1 MSSSS
6 IIPLLFFAVS
16 YGMAI
21 FYKGWGVGAYTL
33 AVGISALMLVE
44 LFGVTSR
51 SRKVFAYLIFFITPF
66 LTAIGQIG
74 ALTGFG
80 RTSISLPWQGIAFAT
95 SGIAYQIYRG
105 KFNFSH
111 LFGSVMQPLRL
122 ISGPLAVSF
131 TPSKKLNIPRIRIY
145 SGWIILG
152 AFFYGV
158 LAAGIAPLLVLKYS
172 AESVDILVFAVLFEI
187 YVYLNFCGIS
197 LIVLGILNLI
207 GVRTAL
213 NFNAPFS
220 ARSLIGYWQRW
231 HISFAQVLK
240 SLFFHPGRKVLGTS
254 VAVIVVFFVS
264 SMWHG
269 VTLNFFIWGMFHA
282 IGWLMAYYIS
292 RLEWGQIK
300 KAINIFLMIVFI
312 VVGRL
317 IFSEDDS
324 GLLMTKL
331 SNLFAFAWNNDA
343 LALNMSLDTQAELTL
358 GICFGIVF
366 LEAFFP
372 KKMFHYKMLR
382 RDWILAILL
391 ASTLAYGEHG
401 LGSVYGSR

>member
-1 MSSSS
+1 M
-6 IIPLLFFAVS
+6 IPLLFFAVS
-16 YGMAI
+16 YGVAI
-21 FYKGWGVGAYTL
+21 FYKGWAVGAYTL

-51 SRKVFAYLIFFITPF
+51 ARKVFAYLIFFITPF

-74 ALTGFG
+74 VLTGFE
-80 RTSISLPWQGIAFAT
+80 RNSISLPWQGIAFAT
-95 SGIAYQIYRG
+95 SGIAFQIFQG
-105 KFNFSH
+105 KFNFAH

-131 TPSKKLNIPRIRIY
+131 QPSKKLNIPRIRIY
-145 SGWIILG
+145 SGWVILG

-158 LAAGIAPLLVLKYS
+158 LAAGIAPLLVLKHS
-172 AESVDILVFAVLFEI
+172 TESLDILVFAVLFEI

-197 LIVLGILNLI
+197 LVVLGILNLI

-220 ARSLIGYWQRW
+220 ARNLIGYWQRW

-240 SLFFHPGRKVLGTS
+240 SLFFHPSRKIFGTS
-254 VAVIVVFFVS
+254 AAVVVVFVVS

-282 IGWLMAYYIS
+282 IGWLMAYYLS
-292 RLEWGQIK
+292 RFEWGQIK
-300 KAINIFLMIVFI
+300 KAANIFLLIVFI

-317 IFSEDDS
+317 IFSEDDT

-331 SNLFAFAWNNDA
+331 SNLFSFAWSDDS
-343 LALNMSLDTQAELTL
+343 LALNMSLDTWTLLT
-358 GICFGIVF
+358 ISMCFGIIF
-366 LEAFFP
+366 LEMFFP
-372 KKMFHYKMLR
+372 EKMFHYKMLR
-382 RDWILAILL
+382 RDWILVILL

-401 LGSVYGSR
+401 LGSVYGNR